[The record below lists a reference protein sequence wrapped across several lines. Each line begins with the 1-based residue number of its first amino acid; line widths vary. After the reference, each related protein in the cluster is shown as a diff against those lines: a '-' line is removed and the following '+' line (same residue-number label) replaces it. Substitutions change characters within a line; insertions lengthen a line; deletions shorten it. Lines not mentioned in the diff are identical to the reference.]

1 MGSLLER
8 LFEQCTRGRVNVLR
22 LPEVG
27 SPGID
32 GKAAAEFDAMLEATD
47 EGGWIDY
54 TSSRPKHLF
63 LRYVGEGTRCLL
75 HGSNDT
81 EIAEFEPRAQD
92 TYTGDPVE
100 AVFGT
105 DDGIW
110 VLFFAVIARPP
121 VWSLRNA
128 CNVRGDRRRY
138 FFAIDSDPDAAE
150 SWTDGAV
157 YLLPPDTFTQT
168 YDAEWISPTP
178 VRPRARLA
186 VTRTDFPY
194 ADRVFRHRFGESDA
208 AFMGRLARSGLV
220 RS

>member
-1 MGSLLER
+1 MLLDR
-8 LFEQCTRGRVNVLR
+8 IFEGCTRGPVNFLR
-22 LPEVG
+22 LPETGLLELDV
-27 SPGID
+27 D
-32 GKAAAEFDAMLEATD
+32 TEAEFEGLVERTAV
-47 EGGWIDY
+47 GGWIDY
-54 TSSRPKHLF
+54 DSAHPKHVF
-63 LRYVGEGTRCLL
+63 LRYLGEGKRYLL
-75 HGSNDT
+75 HGSNDRD
-81 EIAEFEPRAQD
+81 IAEFEPRGQE

-100 AVFGT
+100 AVFAT

-110 VLFFAVIARPP
+110 VLFFAVVARPP

-128 CNVRGDRRRY
+128 CNVRGGRRRY
-138 FFAIDSDPDAAE
+138 FFAIDTDPLAAQ

-157 YLLPPDTFTQT
+157 YLLPPDTFMQT

-186 VTRTDFPY
+186 VSRADFPY

-208 AFMGRLARSGLV
+208 AFMGRLARSGLR